1 MPQDGWVGSVTA
13 LFDLGL
19 LDNFLR
25 FFTVQKI
32 PMSQTRRLSMTVS
45 LGADAVPP
53 DQLKVFMGAVYQV
66 PGVTLQALG
75 ACPAVARLCAAYSA
89 TAPLR
94 YVRRIR

>member
-25 FFTVQKI
+25 FFTVQNI
-32 PMSQTRRLSMTVS
+32 PMSQTRRLSMTVA

-53 DQLKVFMGAVYQV
+53 DQLKRFMEVMHMV